1 MVDRASPN
9 EPTLIH
15 LAGPFV
21 VTSGGRSLGGREL
34 GSRKGRVLLMLL
46 AANRARAVP
55 VDEIAEA
62 LWPDG
67 PPGQFERNV
76 ATLVSRL
83 RSVLGADAV
92 AGGRDGYRLGAGSVD
107 VDVEVAGRLAAEA
120 RARLA
125 TDEPALALAA
135 ANRAIDLLAGGVLDG
150 EPDAGWADDVRAE
163 AEHIRHD
170 ARRTAWRAAPA
181 AGDPEAARA
190 AAEAGVR
197 ADPLDEEAARAL
209 MQAHHAAGN
218 DAAALAEFE
227 RLRTA
232 LGDELG
238 VDPSAET
245 ADLHLAVLRGDEH
258 ASPQSAP
265 APAGT
270 AEEAPVSGDPGF
282 VGRDREVAD
291 LAGAWTDAAERRSSF
306 VLVTGEAGIGKSRLA
321 DEVVALATGTGGLVA
336 AARCYEAER
345 SLFLQPVADAL
356 RSVAMALPPDALRR
370 AAGAE
375 AGALAVVVPE
385 IGAIL
390 RPHGYQPA
398 DAELERRRSFE
409 AVRAFLVALGERA
422 PVLLYLDDLQNAGSS
437 TLELLHFLGRRTSRA
452 RLAVVATVRVEEGDD
467 VLGQLGGVARRIDV
481 GPLPRGA
488 VDQLARRMGA
498 AERSDRVF
506 ATTGGHTL
514 SVVESLRALA
524 EGDEGSEDV
533 PPTLADAVRTR
544 VQRLGPDVDDLLG
557 VAAVLGSTFDPATTA
572 SMLDVPLE
580 EAVRRVEV
588 ARHGRLVIV
597 AGDQYSFAN
606 DLVREILYRG
616 TPEPVR
622 KARHRKAA
630 ALSEANPE
638 AVARHA
644 TAAGEWA
651 TAVDAWVRA
660 GVRAASRYANRDAAR
675 MFDGAV
681 DAALAAG
688 DRAAEATARLERGR
702 VGEALAEFDGAYR
715 DQVAAL
721 AAARE
726 IGDRRLEM
734 RALRELG
741 GDPLI
746 ALGRP
751 AAECVPYL
759 ESALRI
765 AVEIADAAAEVDIRS
780 RLAVLAVNRLRFPE
794 ARDQAGRAVG
804 LARELG
810 DDVSLMV
817 ALDGRKTAVAYD
829 GDIEELEGL
838 TLEIER
844 LARRAGRLMLVQ
856 WAVFESAFVPMARG
870 RWSRAI
876 ERMRAALEL
885 NRRVGYH
892 PHASMFLA
900 HMGWVHR
907 SRGRYEQA
915 LAVGRQALVQA
926 EEADHPWWSSFAAVM
941 LGATLLEAGDPERA
955 SRTLEAGLRFAER
968 DGAETYLVRCSA
980 HLALARAQA
989 GDVAGAEEH
998 LQAAERILTYA
1009 SNPPGS
1015 NFLHGAHATLA
1026 AARAALALGSA
1037 ERAARLAGPV
1047 LQAAEAL
1054 GWVEPHAEAALVLAR
1069 CRLLEGD
1076 RSTAIDLATSS
1087 AGLAARTGLG
1097 RLTWEA
1103 LAVRSDANAAAGRD
1117 EAALADRSDAEA
1129 AAAAVARTLDG
1140 GDRST
1145 FLARAEA
1152 VIRPAEPAA
1161 G

>member
-1 MVDRASPN
+1 VADRTSPQ

-21 VTSGGRSLGGREL
+21 VTHGGRTLAGREL

-46 AANRARAVP
+46 AANRTRAVP

-67 PPGQFERNV
+67 PPEQFERNV
-76 ATLVSRL
+76 ATLISRL
-83 RSVLGADAV
+83 RSVLGAGAV
-92 AGGRDGYRLGAGSVD
+92 LGGRDGYRLGGGAVEVD
-107 VDVEVAGRLAAEA
+107 VGLAARLAAEA
-120 RARLA
+120 GSRLA
-125 TDEPALALAA
+125 SSEPALALAA
-135 ANRAIDLLAGGVLDG
+135 ARRALDLLTGGVLDG
-150 EPDAGWADDVRAE
+150 EPDATWADGVRAE
-163 AEHIRHD
+163 ADHTRRD
-170 ARRTAWRAAPA
+170 ARRTAWRAALA
-181 AGDPEAARA
+181 AGDPEASRA
-190 AAEAGVR
+190 TAEDGVR

-209 MQAHHAAGN
+209 MQAHHATGN
-218 DAAALAEFE
+218 DAAALAEFD

-238 VDPSAET
+238 ADPSAET
-245 ADLHLAVLRGDEH
+245 AELHLAVLRGDQGP
-258 ASPQSAP
+258 ADGP
-265 APAGT
+265 APAGAGLDT
-270 AEEAPVSGDPGF
+270 DGGDPGF
-282 VGRDREVAD
+282 VGRDREVAE
-291 LAGAWTDAAERRSSF
+291 LAEAWTDAAERRSSF
-306 VLVTGEAGIGKSRLA
+306 ILLAGEAGIGKSRLA
-321 DEVVALATGTGGLVA
+321 EEVVALAAGTGGLVA

-356 RSVAMALPPDALRR
+356 RSVALALPPDALRR

-390 RPHGYQPA
+390 RPHGYQTA

-409 AVRAFLVALGERA
+409 AVRAFLVALGDQA

-452 RLAVVATVRVEEGDD
+452 RLAVLATVRVEEGDD
-467 VLGQLGGVARRIDV
+467 VLEQLGDVTRRIDV

-488 VDQLARRMGA
+488 VEQLARRMGA

-506 ATTGGHTL
+506 AATGGHTL
-514 SVVESLRALA
+514 AVVESLRALA
-524 EGDEGSEDV
+524 EGDGDSEEV

-544 VQRLGPDVDDLLG
+544 VQRLGPEAADLLG
-557 VAAVLGSTFDPATTA
+557 VAAVLGSTFDPATAA

-580 EAVRRVEV
+580 EAVRRIEL
-588 ARHGRLVIV
+588 ARHGRLVSV

-606 DLVREILYRG
+606 DMVREILYRG

-622 KARHRKAA
+622 KARHRRAA

-644 TAAGEWA
+644 TAAGEWD
-651 TAVDAWVRA
+651 TAVDAWLRA
-660 GVRAASRYANRDAAR
+660 GIRAAARYANRDAGR

-681 DAALAAG
+681 DAAVAAL
-688 DRAAEATARLERGR
+688 DRGAEAAARLERGR
-702 VGEALAEFDGAYR
+702 VREALAEFDGAYR

-751 AAECVPYL
+751 AAECVPHL

-765 AVEIADAAAEVDIRS
+765 AVELGDAAAEVDIRS

-794 ARDQAGRAVG
+794 ARAQAGRAVE

-810 DDVSLMV
+810 DDVALV
-817 ALDGRKTAVAYD
+817 IALDGRKTAVAYD
-829 GDIEELEGL
+829 GDLVELEGL
-838 TLEIER
+838 ALELER
-844 LARRAGRLMLVQ
+844 LARRAGRLMIAQ
-856 WAVFESAFVPMARG
+856 WIVFESAFVPMARG
-870 RWSRAI
+870 QWSKAI
-876 ERMRAALEL
+876 EGMRSALEL

-900 HMGWVHR
+900 HIGWIHR
-907 SRGRYEQA
+907 SRGHYAQA

-941 LGATLLEAGDPERA
+941 LGWTMVEAGDAEEGARL
-955 SRTLEAGLRFAER
+955 LEAGLRVAER
-968 DGAETYLVRCSA
+968 DGAEMYLVRCQA
-980 HLALARAQA
+980 HLAHARALA
-989 GDVAGAEEH
+989 GDMVGAEDQ
-998 LQAAERILTYA
+998 LQAAEHILTYA
-1009 SNPPGS
+1009 SHPPGS

-1026 AARAALALGSA
+1026 AARAALETGSA

-1047 LQAAEAL
+1047 LRAAETL
-1054 GWVEPHAEAALVLAR
+1054 GWVEPRAEAASILAR
-1069 CRLLEGD
+1069 CRLREGD
-1076 RSTAIDLATSS
+1076 TAAAIDLATS
-1087 AGLAARTGLG
+1087 AAELSERTGLG
-1097 RLTWEA
+1097 RLIWEV
-1103 LAVRSDANAAAGRD
+1103 LAVRSQANAVAGRSD
-1117 EAALADRSDAEA
+1117 AALADRSDAVTA
-1129 AAAAVARTLDG
+1129 ATAVARRLDDEAG
-1140 GDRST
+1140 SM
-1145 FLARAEA
+1145 FLARVEA
-1152 VIRPAEPAA
+1152 SIRAAEPA